1 MKNIHRTAL
10 LATALC
16 ALVAV
21 PSAFAAEP
29 VLPADQ
35 YVKLAKDVN
44 AAGPAEATN
53 AVKAAVS
60 DAIAAAGDAK
70 TQAVGEVAAAL
81 AAVSAVTAESDA
93 AAAAAIFENAVVA
106 ASNAGSGAAEKRTF
120 ANVAAAAGALVTG
133 GADFLAG
140 AGAGLSKNLAKE
152 VKAALDNVDET
163 LADVDTAAIKDVF
176 ADTLDALRAG
186 SYKMREDGDAASL
199 LADPSEIQ
207 PDRNGI
213 HVGAA
218 VVSGAPAE
226 IVVPK
231 KKKGRGEPTPT
242 GGR

>member
-93 AAAAAIFENAVVA
+93 AAAAAIFENAVAA
-106 ASNAGSGAAEKRTF
+106 ASNAGSGAA